1 MAKDRNN
8 KPIKQGDTV
17 GVLFKVTEAIDN
29 DGTGTNLVLQA
40 IHVPEGE
47 HSPRMHIN
55 GGAVTI
61 VNADDVPPILP
72 LKKDVPAGEQGPGKA
87 A

>member
-8 KPIKQGDTV
+8 QPIKQGDTV
-17 GVLFKVTEAIDN
+17 GVLFKVIESVDN
-29 DGTGTNLVLQA
+29 DGTGTNVVLQA
-40 IHVPEGE
+40 SHVPEGE
-47 HSPRMHIN
+47 HAAKIHLNS
-55 GGAVTI
+55 GAVTL

-72 LKKDVPAGEQGPGKA
+72 LKKDEAGENGPGKA